1 MISTAEYL
9 SVINEVYD
17 LSDDDLR
24 KQLIFCNEAQKLS
37 NVEHILNNLY
47 NHIISNTTEVDFGT
61 IPKSKGNITKIEN
74 FQQLIDCIDSIH
86 KLILEDKDDT
96 IIVDQ
101 ISTAINNLQQ
111 RQRVFE
117 KAFVMNI
124 EFPVFIYNYT
134 ALSVVSC
141 TSLLISTCIEYV
153 KNGHGSFDESFDKTS
168 YVKTKDHVL
177 YKGIVSFN
185 QMCQDKSLD
194 KIMDACIKN
203 NAVAESTILTEKNEI
218 GRVARGAASL
228 GVKLGYLGTLASK
241 TASGK
246 NVASNIIAAAS
257 KFGTFGKIITGIT
270 IVISAL
276 IVLLM
281 TIKQG
286 LYYYKWGRMK
296 FSDWLDVQANYLQ
309 INAENLKYREDR
321 KGSDEHKEKV
331 YNRQMKW
338 VERFKKWSNFFML
351 KDKKAQ
357 KDAKDED
364 EQDRKRKPNSDQNDT
379 DDGGLF

>member
-9 SVINEVYD
+9 NVINEVYD

-47 NHIISNTTEVDFGT
+47 NHIISNTTEIDFGT

-74 FQQLIDCIDSIH
+74 FQQLIDCIDNIH
-86 KLILEDKDDT
+86 KLILEYKDDT
-96 IIVDQ
+96 VIVDQ

-117 KAFVMNI
+117 KAFTMNI
-124 EFPVFIYNYT
+124 EFPVFMYNYT

-153 KNGHGSFDESFDKTS
+153 KNGHGSFDEAFDKAAYT
-168 YVKTKDHVL
+168 KTKDHVL

-185 QMCQDKSLD
+185 QMCQNKSLD

-203 NAVAESTILTEKNEI
+203 NVVAESTIVCEKFNLAKGVGKMAI
-218 GRVARGAASL
+218 GMGVAKDLVTSATKGSGIAAT
-228 GVKLGYLGTLASK
+228 VV
-241 TASGK
+241 
-246 NVASNIIAAAS
+246 NAAS
-257 KFGTFGKIITGIT
+257 KAGTFGKIISFIGVGIAS
-270 IVISAL
+270 IIL
-276 IVLLM
+276 LLM
-281 TIKQG
+281 AIKQG
-286 LYYYKWGRMK
+286 IYYWKYGKMK
-296 FSDWLDVQANYLQ
+296 FSDWLTIQADYLQ
-309 INAENLKYREDR
+309 INAENLKYRDDR
-321 KGSDEHKEKV
+321 KDSDEHREKV
-331 YNRQMKW
+331 YKKQMW
-338 VERFKKWSNFFML
+338 LVDMFKKAANFFMI

-357 KDAKDED
+357 KQAQDED
-364 EQDRKRKPNSDQNDT
+364 ERDRKRKPNNDQNDP

>member
-47 NHIISNTTEVDFGT
+47 NHIISNTTEIDFGT

-74 FQQLIDCIDSIH
+74 FQQLIDCIDNIH
-86 KLILEDKDDT
+86 KLILEYKDDT
-96 IIVDQ
+96 VIVDQ

-117 KAFVMNI
+117 KAFTMNI
-124 EFPVFIYNYT
+124 EFPVFMYNYT

-153 KNGHGSFDESFDKTS
+153 KNGHGSFDEAFDKAA
-168 YVKTKDHVL
+168 YIKTKDHVL

-185 QMCQDKSLD
+185 QMCQNKSLD

-203 NAVAESTILTEKNEI
+203 NIVAESAIVCEKFNLAKGVGKMAI
-218 GRVARGAASL
+218 GMGVAKDLVTSATKGSGMAAS
-228 GVKLGYLGTLASK
+228 
-241 TASGK
+241 
-246 NVASNIIAAAS
+246 IINAAS
-257 KFGTFGKIITGIT
+257 KAGTFGKIISFIGVGIT
-270 IVISAL
+270 SVIL
-276 IVLLM
+276 ILM
-281 TIKQG
+281 AIKQG
-286 LYYYKWGRMK
+286 IYYWKYGKMK
-296 FSDWLDVQANYLQ
+296 FSDWLAVQANYLQ
-309 INAENLKYREDR
+309 INAENLKYRDDR
-321 KGSDEHKEKV
+321 KDSDEHREKV
-331 YNRQMKW
+331 YKKQMWLVDMFRKAA
-338 VERFKKWSNFFML
+338 NLFMI

-357 KDAKDED
+357 KQAQEED
-364 EQDRKRKPNSDQNDT
+364 ERDRKEKPNTNQNDS

>member
-37 NVEHILNNLY
+37 NVEYILNNLY
-47 NHIISNTTEVDFGT
+47 NHIISNTTEIDFGS

-74 FQQLIDCIDSIH
+74 FQELIDCIDNIH
-86 KLILEDKDDT
+86 KLILEYKDDT

-101 ISTAINNLQQ
+101 ISTVINNLQQ

-117 KAFVMNI
+117 KAFTMNI
-124 EFPVFIYNYT
+124 EFPVFMYNYA
-134 ALSVVSC
+134 ALSAVSC

-153 KNGHGSFDESFDKTS
+153 KNGHDSFDEAFDKAA

-185 QMCQDKSLD
+185 QMCQNKSLD
-194 KIMDACIKN
+194 KMMDACIKN
-203 NAVAESTILTEKNEI
+203 NAVAESVMLTEADKTKL
-218 GRVARGAASL
+218 VKDLAML
-228 GVKLGYLGTLASK
+228 GIKAGYIGTLASR
-241 TASGK
+241 TASGES
-246 NVASNIIAAAS
+246 VATNIISAAS
-257 KFGTFGKIITGIT
+257 KFGTFGKIVTGIT
-270 IVISAL
+270 IGISVVIAAL
-276 IVLLM
+276 L
-281 TIKQG
+281 TIKQA

-296 FSDWLDVQANYLQ
+296 FSDWLAVQANYLQ

-321 KGSDEHKEKV
+321 KGSDEHRDKV
-331 YNRQMKW
+331 YSRQMKW
-338 VERFKKWSNFFML
+338 VERMKKWSNFFML

-357 KDAKDED
+357 KTQSKF
-364 EQDRKRKPNSDQNDT
+364 R
-379 DDGGLF
+379 

>member
-47 NHIISNTTEVDFGT
+47 NHIISNTTEIDFGT

-74 FQQLIDCIDSIH
+74 FQQLIDCIDNIH
-86 KLILEDKDDT
+86 KLVLEYKDDT

-117 KAFVMNI
+117 KAFTMNI
-124 EFPVFIYNYT
+124 EFPVFMYNYT

-153 KNGHGSFDESFDKTS
+153 KNGHGSFDEAFDKAAYT
-168 YVKTKDHVL
+168 KTKDHVL

-185 QMCQDKSLD
+185 QMCQNKSLD

-203 NAVAESTILTEKNEI
+203 NAVAESAIICEKFNLAKGI
-218 GRVARGAASL
+218 GKMAIGMGVAKDLVTSATKGSGIAAT
-228 GVKLGYLGTLASK
+228 VI
-241 TASGK
+241 
-246 NVASNIIAAAS
+246 NAAS
-257 KFGTFGKIITGIT
+257 KAGTFGKIISFIGVGVASI
-270 IVISAL
+270 IL
-276 IVLLM
+276 LLM
-281 TIKQG
+281 AIKQG
-286 LYYYKWGRMK
+286 IYYWKYGKMK
-296 FSDWLDVQANYLQ
+296 FSDWLTIQAEYLQ
-309 INAENLKYREDR
+309 INAENLKYRDDR
-321 KGSDEHKEKV
+321 KDSDEHREKV
-331 YNRQMKW
+331 YKRQMW
-338 VERFKKWSNFFML
+338 LVDMFKKAANFFMI

-357 KDAKDED
+357 RQAQEED
-364 EQDRKRKPNSDQNDT
+364 ERDRKRKPNNDQNDP

>member
-47 NHIISNTTEVDFGT
+47 NHIISNTTEIDFGT
-61 IPKSKGNITKIEN
+61 IPKSNGNITKIEN
-74 FQQLIDCIDSIH
+74 FQQLIDCIDNIH
-86 KLILEDKDDT
+86 KLILEYKDDT
-96 IIVDQ
+96 VIVDQ

-117 KAFVMNI
+117 KAFTMNI
-124 EFPVFIYNYT
+124 EFPVFMYNYT

-153 KNGHGSFDESFDKTS
+153 KNGHGSFDEAFDKAAYT
-168 YVKTKDHVL
+168 KTKDHVL

-194 KIMDACIKN
+194 KMMNACIKN
-203 NAVAESTILTEKNEI
+203 NAVAESAVINEAEKSKL
-218 GRVARGAASL
+218 VKDLAML
-228 GVKLGYLGTLASK
+228 GVKAGYLGTLASR
-241 TASGK
+241 TASGES
-246 NVASNIIAAAS
+246 VAANIISAAS
-257 KFGTFGKIITGIT
+257 KFGTFGKIVTGIT
-270 IVISAL
+270 IGISAVV
-276 IVLLM
+276 IAM
-281 TIKQG
+281 TTIKQVI
-286 LYYYKWGRMK
+286 YYFKWGRMK
-296 FSDWLDVQANYLQ
+296 FSDWLAVQANYLQ

-321 KGSDEHKEKV
+321 KGSDEHRDKV
-331 YNRQMKW
+331 YSRQMKW
-338 VERFKKWSNFFML
+338 VERMKKWSNFFML

-357 KDAKDED
+357 KDAKEED
-364 EQDRKRKPNSDQNDT
+364 EKDKKEKPDNDQNDS

>member
-9 SVINEVYD
+9 NVINEVYD

-47 NHIISNTTEVDFGT
+47 NHIISNTTEIDFGT

-86 KLILEDKDDT
+86 KLILEYKDDT
-96 IIVDQ
+96 VIVDQ

-111 RQRVFE
+111 RQRIFE
-117 KAFVMNI
+117 KAFTMNI
-124 EFPVFIYNYT
+124 EFPVFMYNYA
-134 ALSVVSC
+134 ALSTVSC

-153 KNGHGSFDESFDKTS
+153 KNGHDSFDEAFDKAAYT
-168 YVKTKDHVL
+168 KTKDHVL

-185 QMCQDKSLD
+185 QMCQNKSLD
-194 KIMDACIKN
+194 KMMDACIKN
-203 NAVAESTILTEKNEI
+203 NAVAESTILTEGNNKKI
-218 GRVARGAASL
+218 VKDLAML
-228 GVKLGYLGTLASK
+228 GVKAGYLGTLASK
-241 TASGK
+241 TASGER
-246 NVASNIIAAAS
+246 VATNIISTAG

-270 IVISAL
+270 IGVSVVIAAL
-276 IVLLM
+276 LA
-281 TIKQG
+281 IKQVI
-286 LYYYKWGRMK
+286 YYYKWGRMK
-296 FSDWLDVQANYLQ
+296 FSDWLAVQANYLQ

-321 KGSDEHKEKV
+321 TGSNEHRDKV
-331 YNRQMKW
+331 YSRQMKW
-338 VERFKKWSNFFML
+338 VERMKKWSNFFML

-357 KDAKDED
+357 KDARDED
-364 EQDRKRKPNSDQNDT
+364 ERDKREKPDNNQNDS

>member
-47 NHIISNTTEVDFGT
+47 NHIISNTTEIDFGT

-74 FQQLIDCIDSIH
+74 FQQLIDCIDNIH
-86 KLILEDKDDT
+86 KLILEYKDDT

-101 ISTAINNLQQ
+101 ISTAIDNLQQ

-117 KAFVMNI
+117 KAFMMNI
-124 EFPVFIYNYT
+124 EFPVFMYNYT

-153 KNGHGSFDESFDKTS
+153 KNGHGSFDEAFDKAS

-185 QMCQDKSLD
+185 KMCQDKSLD
-194 KIMDACIKN
+194 KIMNACIKN
-203 NAVAESTILTEKNEI
+203 NAVAESAVICEKFNLAKGVGKI
-218 GRVARGAASL
+218 ATGMAVGKDIITSATKGSGVTAAII
-228 GVKLGYLGTLASK
+228 K
-241 TASGK
+241 TASK
-246 NVASNIIAAAS
+246 A
-257 KFGTFGKIITGIT
+257 GTFGKIISFVGVGIAS
-270 IVISAL
+270 VIL
-276 IVLLM
+276 LLM
-281 TIKQG
+281 AIKQG

-296 FSDWLDVQANYLQ
+296 FSDWLAVQANYLQ